1 MKIFILSLSLF
12 IAFYSNTSANEE
24 NCEILDHS
32 ISPPDYAET
41 EEEKILRLERELLLA
56 LEYYDG
62 CLEVVEASSSSS
74 PSASASAAG
83 EQVQV
88 SSSAADE
95 SANTIPADNSPS
107 IEGFDDLFDG
117 ENGDTPE
124 DIPEDSTDDLTA
136 AQMKATARAEKDPVQ
151 REKYWDLY
159 REYKGIKKDKKD

>member
-1 MKIFILSLSLF
+1 MKTFILSLFLF
-12 IAFYSNTSANEE
+12 TAFYAYTSAYE
-24 NCEILDHS
+24 NCEIMDHS

-83 EQVQV
+83 EQVQA
-88 SSSAADE
+88 SSSATDE
-95 SANTIPADNSPS
+95 SANTIPVENSTS
-107 IEGFDDLFDG
+107 EGFNELLVG

-159 REYKGIKKDKKD
+159 REYKGIKKD